1 MANTVFGRCFV
12 GFVNIGVLFVLNKI
26 RLILKNKENYPV
38 MAAAF
43 IMLSIFWTIRY
54 AHVGGRDIPPEQE
67 LHYISGVL
75 KTVTVAKD
83 KRSPI
88 KHISIYD
95 KTNNKQ
101 LTIACGDH
109 VFPRYLF
116 TDCTHFEQ
124 YQGKQAKIGWY
135 QQKDVLWFS
144 NDIPQMATVE
154 VEGNVIRS
162 YYVTV
167 DMAKSNNLQDLI
179 FMLGLTIGLLILFYK
194 GGLEPYQGDD

>member
-1 MANTVFGRCFV
+1 M
-12 GFVNIGVLFVLNKI
+12 
-26 RLILKNKENYPV
+26 LII
-38 MAAAF
+38 F
-43 IMLSIFWTIRY
+43 IMFSAFWVIYY
-54 AHVGGRDIPPEQE
+54 ANIGGRDIPLEQE
-67 LHYISGVL
+67 LHHISGVL

-167 DMAKSNNLQDLI
+167 DMAKSNNIEYFVLL
-179 FMLGLTIGLLILFYK
+179 FGLNIVWLILCYK

>member
-1 MANTVFGRCFV
+1 M
-12 GFVNIGVLFVLNKI
+12 
-26 RLILKNKENYPV
+26 LII
-38 MAAAF
+38 F
-43 IMLSIFWTIRY
+43 IMFSAFWVIYY
-54 AHVGGRDIPPEQE
+54 ANIGGRDIPLEQE
-67 LHYISGVL
+67 LHHISGVL

-135 QQKDVLWFS
+135 QQTDVLWFS

-167 DMAKSNNLQDLI
+167 DMAKSNNIEYFVLL
-179 FMLGLTIGLLILFYK
+179 FGLNIVWLILCYK